1 MPRARS
7 SAPTAPDGSPTSALA
22 RGASI
27 IILASALGRCRG
39 RLHGFT
45 RRVGACRVLDSA
57 VAPRSGRVSLDGL
70 LVSDA
75 CFVRVESRRPPR
87 PSLAKQVPALVQRD
101 LEPPEPLTLGV
112 GHLPMRFTLE
122 QLVLLACKLV
132 DPAEDLVN
140 VHNASPPSSR
150 NHRLRPRR
158 SRGPGRGGRRGGSV
172 PFDS

>member
-1 MPRARS
+1 MPRARSAS

-27 IILASALGRCRG
+27 IILASALGRYRG
-39 RLHGFT
+39 RLRRFT
-45 RRVGACRVLDSA
+45 PTSRRRRVLDSA

-101 LEPPEPLTLGV
+101 LEPPEPLTVGV
-112 GHLPMRFTLE
+112 GHLPVRFTLE
-122 QLVLLACKLV
+122 
-132 DPAEDLVN
+132 
-140 VHNASPPSSR
+140 
-150 NHRLRPRR
+150 
-158 SRGPGRGGRRGGSV
+158 
-172 PFDS
+172 